1 MGAFATVGAQGGT
14 EMELAAIKAFL
25 EENGSNPEVQQFVEG
40 LNPIT
45 PEKVKNFAG
54 ANPEIQGWLQS
65 QKDSHF
71 DKSIETWKKN
81 NLDELVMGKVKELYP
96 EETEEQKRIR
106 MLEQKLAEAEGKEQ
120 REALRNKAL
129 TIATEKK
136 LPTNLLDHF
145 LGEDEETTLANLAK
159 LEETLNPWV
168 ESQVNA
174 EVENRFKD
182 SGRKFQQ
189 GSGGETSTAAT
200 IAQKLNEQKQTQ
212 QNSTWGI

>member
-1 MGAFATVGAQGGT
+1 MNL
-14 EMELAAIKAFL
+14 EEIKAFL
-25 EENGSNPEVQQFVEG
+25 SENQDSSDVKEFVKG

-45 PEKVKNFAG
+45 IDRVKEFATVNEEG
-54 ANPEIQGWLQS
+54 NRWLKQ
-65 QKDSHF
+65 QQDSHW

-81 NLDELVMGKVKELYP
+81 NLDEIVMGKVKELYP

-145 LGEDEETTLANLAK
+145 LGDDEETTLANLAK

-174 EVENRFKD
+174 EVEQRFKD

-189 GSGGETSTAAT
+189 GTGGETSTAAS
-200 IAQKLNEQKQTQ
+200 IALKHNEQKQPQ
-212 QNSTWGI
+212 QNAWGI

>member
-1 MGAFATVGAQGGT
+1 MNLEEIKAYLSENQESSDVKEFVKGLNPVTIDRVKEFATVN
-14 EMELAAIKAFL
+14 
-25 EENGSNPEVQQFVEG
+25 EEGNKWLKQQ
-40 LNPIT
+40 
-45 PEKVKNFAG
+45 
-54 ANPEIQGWLQS
+54 Q
-65 QKDSHF
+65 DSHW

-81 NLDELVMGKVKELYP
+81 NLDEIVMGKVKELYP

-145 LGEDEETTLANLAK
+145 LGDDEEATLANLAK

-174 EVENRFKD
+174 EVEQRFKD

-189 GSGGETSTAAT
+189 GANSETSTAAT
-200 IAQKLNEQKQTQ
+200 IAQKHNEQKQTQ
-212 QNSTWGI
+212 QNSAWGI